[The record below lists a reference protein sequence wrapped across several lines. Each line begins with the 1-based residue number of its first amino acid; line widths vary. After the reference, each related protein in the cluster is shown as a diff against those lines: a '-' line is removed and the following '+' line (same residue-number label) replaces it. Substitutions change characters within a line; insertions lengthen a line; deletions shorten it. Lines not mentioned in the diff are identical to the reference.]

1 MADESD
7 VETALA
13 NAVSVALYPNGPRGV
28 SVPGPDCRIYRGWPT
43 SGALDADLAIGTIN
57 VTVFPSA
64 RVGRTTTRYATR
76 WSGTPATPVL
86 YATVVGTV
94 VTFAG
99 VAAAGQ
105 VAGILADGQSYAY
118 RIRSGDTPE
127 LVAANL
133 ASLMRARRVVNLS
146 GATVAIVGAA
156 TIQGRVV
163 ADAWMQ
169 QEVRRQEQDFH
180 VTCWCPTPAM
190 RDVTSIA
197 IDKLLS
203 ITRFI
208 DLADGTAGKLAYAGT
223 TLFDQSQDARLYRRD
238 LTYCVEYATVSNA
251 FRPTMIFGDLVLNT
265 ASTLV

>member
-13 NAVSVALYPNGPRGV
+13 NAASVALYPNGPRAA
-28 SVPGPDCRIYRGWPT
+28 SVPGPDCRVYRGWPT

-86 YATVVGTV
+86 YATVAGTV

-118 RIRSGDTPE
+118 LIRSGDTPE

-146 GATVAIVGAA
+146 GATVAIVGAT

-169 QEVRRQEQDFH
+169 Q
-180 VTCWCPTPAM
+180 
-190 RDVTSIA
+190 
-197 IDKLLS
+197 
-203 ITRFI
+203 
-208 DLADGTAGKLAYAGT
+208 
-223 TLFDQSQDARLYRRD
+223 
-238 LTYCVEYATVSNA
+238 
-251 FRPTMIFGDLVLNT
+251 
-265 ASTLV
+265 